1 MTIDLELLND
11 AEIRQLCRSWGAVI
25 APAWSDPER
34 PPERKALRA
43 VLAERGLDDDGNA
56 SQVVDL
62 AYELIARF
70 LDRAAMLQYL
80 RMRETGDWTAYGEQR
95 VAVSFCRHVVRVPTD
110 REVTQFDADKL
121 RRRVDEFWSGLGKP
135 DAAALEGLLAESSLD
150 FLGIEIPAWNLGSL
164 NAYIE
169 YLDCPWG
176 LRFGY
181 EDGGYWK
188 FILGKMERYE
198 LDGVR
203 IRVFGEE
210 RSRSPTEILSLA
222 GFADADGRQVF
233 IRMESIEVIYRNKW
247 SRAASAPWA
256 DRRKEASHP
265 LTAVR
270 QGLKDRALSALGIK
284 TDEDMARERGRILG
298 LMRDSVAWN
307 QAGILIKRSHPD
319 KSFLRFPLYILAAMF
334 GDVLSSSASV
344 LADWIVAEGMD
355 GATMPRLCRLA
366 RESPAVADFFFWMTL
381 SDYWFPD
388 EDEDRFPV
396 LTDLS
401 HALFLLVVDDGPS
414 VDFARIESSMGPIT
428 KLLFSAQR
436 RFVDDFTAF
445 ADGLDF
451 VAGGRARKLAEVYE
465 SFSRSWRRRRGRT
478 ESLPERSQDHPEFGR
493 DFWRH
498 VSDAYPEQYSA
509 LKSRIESCSAALEGE
524 ALGYLRREGRAGE
537 GDASL
542 RAFILRRYRE
552 LGIIPAETRIDW
564 AAFLDRALGELGLDP
579 PRSEAARARW
589 MGILGGTPL
598 DLIVSYEGGRDPF
611 LELLQDLLLKTGM
624 GSLGRPTEAGEC
636 FPATGTEAERS
647 SFIVEE
653 LESVRDQIE
662 SEMYLGID
670 LLEVNERLDRDLT
683 EKALA
688 ELSFSDGSPLAGRI
702 KEVRYAASP
711 GDSLYRIHVPLYPG
725 MMDWATSQA
734 VWRANTEI
742 RPDEFIMQWTIDGLF
757 LEALC
762 AAAEK
767 RWKDLAR

>member
-1 MTIDLELLND
+1 MTIDLKLLND
-11 AEIRQLCRSWGAVI
+11 AEIRQLCQSWGSVI
-25 APAWSDPER
+25 APAWTDPER

-43 VLAERGLDDDGNA
+43 ILAERGLDEGGNV
-56 SQVVDL
+56 SQVLDL

-80 RMRETGDWTAYGEQR
+80 YMRETGEWTVYGEQR
-95 VAVSFCRHVVRVPTD
+95 VAISFCRHVMRVPTD

-121 RRRVDEFWSGLGKP
+121 VRRIDEFWNGLGKP
-135 DAAALEGLLAESSLD
+135 DKAALEGLLAESSLD
-150 FLGIEIPAWNLGSL
+150 FLGIDIPAWNLGSL

-188 FILGKMERYE
+188 FILGEMERYE
-198 LDGVR
+198 LGGVK
-203 IRVFGEE
+203 IRVFGKE

-222 GFADADGRQVF
+222 GFTDADGKQVF
-233 IRMESIEVIYRNKW
+233 IRMESVEVIYKNKW
-247 SRAASAPWA
+247 SGAPSASWSE
-256 DRRKEASHP
+256 RRREASHP

-270 QGLKDRALSALGIK
+270 QGIKDRALSALGIG
-284 TDEDMARERGRILG
+284 TEEDMARERGRVLR
-298 LMRDSVAWN
+298 LMRDNIAWN

-319 KSFLRFPLYILAAMF
+319 KSFLRFPLYLLAAMF
-334 GDVLSSSASV
+334 GDVLSASASV
-344 LADWIVAEGMD
+344 LADWIVADGKD
-355 GATMPRLCRLA
+355 GATMSRLCRLA
-366 RESPAVADFFFWMTL
+366 RESPAEADFFFWMTL

-388 EDEDRFPV
+388 KDEDRFPA

-401 HALFLLVVDDGPS
+401 HALFLLVVDEGLS
-414 VDFARIESSMGPIT
+414 VDFARIESSMEPIT
-428 KLLFSAQR
+428 KLLLSAQR

-451 VAGGRARKLAEVYE
+451 VAGGRAQKFAGVYE

-478 ESLPERSQDHPEFGR
+478 ERLPEKSSDHPEFGR
-493 DFWRH
+493 DFWRR
-498 VSDAYPEQYSA
+498 VSDAYPEQYAA
-509 LKSRIESCSAALEGE
+509 LKSRLESCSAALEGE
-524 ALGYLRREGRAGE
+524 VLGYLRREGRAGE

-552 LGIIPAETRIDW
+552 LGIIPPETRIDW
-564 AAFLDRALGELGLDP
+564 SAFLDRALGELGLEP
-579 PRSEAARARW
+579 PRSEAARAGW
-589 MGILGGTPL
+589 MDILEGTPL
-598 DLIVSYEGGRDPF
+598 DLIVSYESERDPF
-611 LELLQDLLLKTGM
+611 LELLQDLLLKTGL
-624 GSLGRPTEAGEC
+624 GSIGQPIEAGEC

-653 LESVRDQIE
+653 LENLRDQIE
-662 SEMYLGID
+662 SEMYLVIG
-670 LLEVNERLDRDLT
+670 LLEVNERLDRILT
-683 EKALA
+683 EEALG
-688 ELSFSDGSPLAGRI
+688 EVRFSDGSPLADKI

-711 GDSLYRIHVPLYPG
+711 SDSLYRIHVPLYPG

-734 VWRANTEI
+734 VWRANAEI
-742 RPDEFIMQWTIDGLF
+742 RPDEFIMQWTIDELF
-757 LEALC
+757 LEVLC

-767 RWKDLAR
+767 RWKEAAR